1 MTLKEYI
8 KVLKRSEKEFGDAEL
23 YDKVDGKE
31 VVSLEI
37 VVPVVSMKKTVAI
50 ILNTNAGE

>member
-1 MTLKEYI
+1 VTLKEYI